1 MFNVGNINRTIFREY
16 DIRGLY
22 EEDLKE
28 DIPYLLGKGFGCLIR
43 RNSKKSVCVAGDNR
57 TTTPELKEKL
67 ISGLLNSGCDVTD
80 IGIFPTPVLYF
91 AVHHYKFDAGVM
103 VTASH
108 NPPEFNGFK
117 MVVGN
122 KSLYGK
128 EIQKVA
134 DIIEKNDFV
143 DGKGQYFRKDA
154 SNDYINF
161 HLERFQFKRK
171 LKIGIDTGNGTA
183 GPLIVNLFEKLG
195 LEILPLYTESDPSF
209 PHHLPDPLVPENL
222 NDLIKIVKENNL
234 EAGLGYDGDGDRLGV
249 VDENGNILWGDQLLI
264 IYARDILKRLPGSK
278 IIFDVKCSKAL
289 EEEILKA
296 GGIPLMWK
304 TGHSLIE
311 NKMHIEKAPLAGELS
326 GHLYFA
332 DEYFGYDDAI
342 YASLR
347 LLRIMDETGK
357 KPSELLAGVKKYYS
371 TPEIR
376 LTVPDERKFEIVE
389 QLKTY
394 FTSKGN
400 KISDIDG
407 VKVFLPNGWALV
419 RASNTQPA
427 LVIRIEGETQETLK
441 DIKENF
447 LNIIRSSI

>member
-1 MFNVGNINRTIFREY
+1 MININRTIFREY
-16 DIRGLY
+16 DIRGIY
-22 EEDLKE
+22 EKDLKG
-28 DIPYLLGKGFGCLIR
+28 DIAYLIGRGFGSIVR
-43 RNSKKSVCVAGDNR
+43 RKGEKTVCVAGDNR
-57 TTTPELKEKL
+57 ITTPELKEKL
-67 ISGLLNSGCDVTD
+67 VYGLIDSGCDVTD
-80 IGIFPTPVLYF
+80 TGIVPTPVLYF
-91 AVHHYKFDAGVM
+91 TVHHYKFDAGVM

-117 MVVGN
+117 MVIGN

-128 EIQKVA
+128 EIQEVA
-134 DIIEKNDFV
+134 DIIEKNDFEE
-143 DGKGQYFRKDA
+143 GKGRYVQKDA
-154 SNDYINF
+154 TDEYIKFMLNNF
-161 HLERFQFKRK
+161 RIKRK
-171 LKIGIDTGNGTA
+171 LKVAVDTGNGTA

-195 LEILPLYTESDPSF
+195 LEIFPLYTESDPSF

-222 NDLIKIVKENNL
+222 QDLIKAVKENNL
-234 EAGLGYDGDGDRLGV
+234 DAGFGYDGDGDRLGV
-249 VDENGNILWGDQLLI
+249 VDEKGNILWGDQLLI
-264 IYARDILKRLPGSK
+264 IYARDILKKLPGSK

-289 EEEILKA
+289 EEEIKKA

-311 NKMHIEKAPLAGELS
+311 NKMHIENAPLAGELS

-347 LLRIMDETGK
+347 LLKIMDETGRN
-357 KPSELLAGVKKYYS
+357 PSELLKGVKRYYS

-376 LTVPDERKFEIVE
+376 LTVPDEKKFEIVDK
-389 QLKTY
+389 LKNF
-394 FTSKGN
+394 FTLRDN

-407 VKVFLPNGWALV
+407 AKVFFPDGWALV

-427 LVIRIEGETQETLK
+427 LVIRIEAESEKALVR
-441 DIKENF
+441 IKEKFLETIRNF
-447 LNIIRSSI
+447 I